1 MVKFRHVIL
10 DDYDNVIE
18 VLHESQEYNDRWD
31 RKWLEDEHRILMD
44 LDSKYNFTDYN
55 NVPNIEVQIFKN
67 GEWRYHSNPIE
78 DWFNL

>member
-1 MVKFRHVIL
+1 MVKFRYVIL

-31 RKWLEDEHRILMD
+31 RKWLEDEHRILLD
-44 LDSKYNFTDYN
+44 LDSKYNFADYD
-55 NVPNIEVQIFKN
+55 NVPNMEVQIFKN
-67 GEWRYHSNPIE
+67 GEWRHHSNPIE